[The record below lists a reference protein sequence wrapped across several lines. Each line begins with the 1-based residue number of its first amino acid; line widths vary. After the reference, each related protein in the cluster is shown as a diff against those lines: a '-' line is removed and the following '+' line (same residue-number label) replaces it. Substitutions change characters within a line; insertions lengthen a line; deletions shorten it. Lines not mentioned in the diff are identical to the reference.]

1 MTTSDMLISYWSSDV
16 CSSDR
21 NQQPAHGTDVAEVPM
36 FDLDRLQGLAVKAA
50 ACLAENTRLRR
61 AGQPP
66 GDVQPLEDY
75 MKAAPPNVVLL
86 ALDRLAVATGLLE
99 AVKGGVS
106 DPALPTSIDAF
117 LTGADR
123 NSVATGTRRST

>member
-1 MTTSDMLISYWSSDV
+1 MPHKGVTMDAT
-16 CSSDR
+16 
-21 NQQPAHGTDVAEVPM
+21 NQQPAHGTDVAEDPM

-75 MKAAPPNVVLL
+75 MKAAPPNIVLL

-106 DPALPTSIDAF
+106 DPAGSSEEPTSE
-117 LTGADR
+117 LQ
-123 NSVATGTRRST
+123 S